1 MGMIEHK
8 NYVNETVLS
17 INNLVDDL
25 YEAMMDRED
34 SEVLMICSQL
44 SEKLNEIKEYHTD
57 ETLL

>member
-34 SEVLMICSQL
+34 SEVLVICGQL